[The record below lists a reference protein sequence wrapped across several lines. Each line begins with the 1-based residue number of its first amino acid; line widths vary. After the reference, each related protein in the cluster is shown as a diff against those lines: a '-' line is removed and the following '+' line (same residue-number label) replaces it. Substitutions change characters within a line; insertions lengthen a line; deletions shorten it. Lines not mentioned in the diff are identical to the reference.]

1 MLTMIIPI
9 LFVADA
15 ICIDSICTDTLRTD
29 TLREVNIQGS
39 QRLPVE
45 YILDRSLMRIRDD
58 VRRPPNLSDLLEK
71 MSPGIKER
79 ALEPLKDMILYPF
92 AFKERRRERRRKR
105 WMKALQKYDQIR
117 TFDELLHEA
126 YDRQM
131 KEDSLRRLQ
140 DNHE

>member
-58 VRRPPNLSDLLEK
+58 VRRPPNMADLLEK
-71 MSPGIKER
+71 MSPGIR
-79 ALEPLKDMILYPF
+79 DRVLDPLKDMILYPF

-105 WMKALQKYDQIR
+105 WMKALQQYDQIR